1 MVGRSLG
8 HDKGPA
14 GVPESGEK
22 ANRDQNRAEV
32 VESGKNATQE
42 IGMLVHPAA
51 GQNAYYFCNIN
62 DLSPC
67 CKSQRK
73 EIKQRDDIYTS
84 DDPDRIL
91 TTSAISAISPRV
103 VKTSVKS
110 QNNAMIFTHLTTRTE
125 YLLIC
130 NISDLSP
137 CCKKQREESK
147 QRDGI
152 YTTDDPDRILA
163 TSATSA
169 ISPRVVTTSVKR

>member
-22 ANRDQNRAEV
+22 ANRDQNWAEV

-62 DLSPC
+62 DLSLC

-91 TTSAISAISPRV
+91 TTSAISAISPSV
-103 VKTSVKS
+103 V
-110 QNNAMIFTHLTTRTE
+110 
-125 YLLIC
+125 
-130 NISDLSP
+130 
-137 CCKKQREESK
+137 KKQREESK
-147 QRDGI
+147 QRDDI
-152 YTTDDPDRILA
+152 YTSDDPDRIL
-163 TSATSA
+163 TNLQHQRSL
-169 ISPRVVTTSVKR
+169 PVL